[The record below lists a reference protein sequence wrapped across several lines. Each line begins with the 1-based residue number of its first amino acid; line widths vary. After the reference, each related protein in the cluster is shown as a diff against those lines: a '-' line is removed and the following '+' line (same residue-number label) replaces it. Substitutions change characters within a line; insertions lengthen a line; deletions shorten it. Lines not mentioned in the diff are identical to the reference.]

1 MTAELIKANELV
13 GGKTIVHCIA
23 GVSRS
28 VSLCAAYLMTNV
40 RSEKGLFGNGNMGA
54 TEAVKYI
61 QKRRP
66 CANPNPSFMHQ
77 LKKFEKQL
85 KTSTNTIPI
94 ENDLTEEQANVLESM
109 KKIIEKINLKST

>member
-1 MTAELIKANELV
+1 
-13 GGKTIVHCIA
+13 
-23 GVSRS
+23 
-28 VSLCAAYLMTNV
+28 MTNV
-40 RSEKGLFGNGNMGA
+40 RSEKGLFGNNNMGA

-85 KTSTNTIPI
+85 KTSTNTISI
-94 ENDLTEEQANVLESM
+94 ENDLTLKEEQANVLESM

>member
-1 MTAELIKANELV
+1 
-13 GGKTIVHCIA
+13 
-23 GVSRS
+23 
-28 VSLCAAYLMTNV
+28 MTNV
-40 RSEKGLFGNGNMGA
+40 RSEKGLFGNSNMGA

-85 KTSTNTIPI
+85 KTSMNTISI
-94 ENDLTEEQANVLESM
+94 ENNLTEEQANTLESM
-109 KKIIEKINLKST
+109 KKIIEKLNQKST

>member
-1 MTAELIKANELV
+1 MTAELIKANEVV

-28 VSLCAAYLMTNV
+28 VSLCAAYLMKNV
-40 RSEKGLFGNGNMGA
+40 RSEKGLFGNNNMGA

-85 KTSTNTIPI
+85 KTSMNTISI
-94 ENDLTEEQANVLESM
+94 ENNLTEEQANILESM
-109 KKIIEKINLKST
+109 KKIIEKLNRKST